1 MEDKSYNEYGLPD
14 YLQESIKAYTENEN
28 TTLWDCYYCELQC
41 DINAAEREDDITSM
55 QADYLRHKYLGIVRD

>member
-1 MEDKSYNEYGLPD
+1 MKDLSYNEYGLPE
-14 YLQESIKAYTENEN
+14 YLKDSIKAYEDNKN